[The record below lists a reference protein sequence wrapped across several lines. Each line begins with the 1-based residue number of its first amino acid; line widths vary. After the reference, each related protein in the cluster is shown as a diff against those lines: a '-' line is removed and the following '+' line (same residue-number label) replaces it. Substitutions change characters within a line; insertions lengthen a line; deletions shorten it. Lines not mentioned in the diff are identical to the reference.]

1 MKKRYGFVS
10 NSSSSSF
17 ILPVKSEDQKIT
29 ITLSVDELEDMF
41 EADDY
46 DSSSIKGVLKTK
58 EDVDNYMIR
67 QFGENFMEYLE
78 EDGYDNEYKQMLE
91 MVESGQ
97 TVLVGRIMYG
107 DSFLYNL
114 VKKMGGTIEN

>member
-17 ILPVKSEDQKIT
+17 ILPVKSEDQKINVV
-29 ITLSVDELEDMF
+29 LSIDELEDMF

-78 EDGYDNEYKQMLE
+78 EDGYDNEYKQW
-91 MVESGQ
+91 
-97 TVLVGRIMYG
+97 
-107 DSFLYNL
+107 NL
-114 VKKMGGTIEN
+114 NY